1 VDVPS
6 MMRQATALN
15 ADRVAVVHD
24 DLTLTFQQ
32 MWTRGVRMANA
43 LIELGVRPGDRVGG
57 LEDNN
62 LGAADLFLG
71 AAIAGAVRVPLYARN
86 SAESHAHMIAQTGT
100 SVVLTDAAY
109 ADSVVDLPSTV
120 ESLRH
125 VVVRDEGYEKWLK
138 GQSDVD
144 PEIAVDGDDWYI
156 IRHSAGT
163 TGKPKGIGYTQHDWL
178 VNCRNWFYRLPNLR
192 WESVVGHAG
201 PISHASGYLF
211 LPAWLH
217 GSTNLLFGAFDP
229 TKVLDLMERHRVTHM
244 FAPPS
249 MLQMLTTEVLGAG
262 PDAPGR
268 DLSALECVLVGGA
281 PITDATANAGHRVFG
296 DVLFQIFGQ
305 TEAVPLTVM
314 TPAEWFGE
322 FEGSTPMRAAGR
334 VLPFARVQTRDE
346 DGKVLPIGAEGE
358 LWAQVEGQMRGF
370 WGDDAATAELTRERL
385 VDGWVR
391 TRDIGRIDANGFVY
405 VLDRADDMIVSGGFN
420 IWPAELET
428 VINDHPE
435 VIEVAVFAIP
445 HEKWGECPM
454 AVCTVA
460 EGASVTE
467 QEIVDL
473 VIQRLGSYKKPG
485 RVEFTTEPLPKTV
498 VGKLM
503 RKALRDQH
511 WADAGKRVGGA

>member
-1 VDVPS
+1 MDVPS
-6 MMRQATALN
+6 MMRQAVALN
-15 ADRVAVVHD
+15 RDRVAIITSER
-24 DLTLTFQQ
+24 TLTYGQ
-32 MWTRGVRMANA
+32 MWDRGVRLANA

-86 SAESHAHMIAQTGT
+86 SAESHAHMVGQTGT
-100 SVVLTDAAY
+100 SVVLTDQAY
-109 ADSVVDLPSTV
+109 ADSVVDLPTTV
-120 ESLRH
+120 ASLRH
-125 VVVRDEGYEKWLK
+125 VVVRDEGYEKWLA
-138 GQSDVD
+138 GQSDTD
-144 PEIAVDGDDWYI
+144 PEVPVGPDDWYV

-178 VNCRNWFYRLPNLR
+178 VNCRNWFYRLPNLH
-192 WESVVGHAG
+192 WGSVVGHAG

-217 GSTNLLFGAFDP
+217 GSTNLLFGAFDAG
-229 TKVLDLMERHRVTHM
+229 KVLDMMERHRVTHM

-249 MLQMLTTEVLGAG
+249 MVQMLAAEET
-262 PDAPGR
+262 APTR
-268 DLSALECVLVGGA
+268 DLAALECILIGGA
-281 PITDATANAGHRVFG
+281 PITDATANAAHAVFG
-296 DVLFQIFGQ
+296 DVMYQIFGQ

-334 VLPFARVQTRDE
+334 VLPFARVQARDE
-346 DGKVLPIGAEGE
+346 DGNVLAIGEEGE
-358 LWAQVEGQMRGF
+358 LWAQVEGQMRAF
-370 WGDDAATAELTRERL
+370 WGDDEATVELTRERL

-428 VINDHPE
+428 VINDHPD

-445 HEKWGECPM
+445 HEKWGESPM

-460 EGASVTE
+460 EGATVTQE
-467 QEIVDL
+467 EIVDL
-473 VIQRLGSYKKPG
+473 VVQRLGSYKKPS
-485 RVEFTTEPLPKTV
+485 RVEFTHDPLPKTV

-503 RKALRDQH
+503 RKALRDPH
-511 WADAGKRVGGA
+511 WTGRGSGVGGA

>member
-1 VDVPS
+1 MDVPS
-6 MMRQATALN
+6 MMRQAAELN
-15 ADRVAVVHD
+15 RERIAIITEDIE
-24 DLTLTFQQ
+24 LTFGE
-32 MWTRGVRMANA
+32 MWARGIRTANA

-86 SAESHAHMIAQTGT
+86 SAESHAHMIGQTGT
-100 SVVLTDAAY
+100 SVVLTDRAY
-109 ADSVVDLPSTV
+109 ADSVVDLPGK
-120 ESLRH
+120 LDALQH
-125 VVVRDEGYEKWLK
+125 VVVRDENYEKWLA

-144 PEIAVDGDDWYI
+144 PQIEVGSDDWYI

-163 TGKPKGIGYTQHDWL
+163 TGRPKGIGYTQHDWL
-178 VNCRNWFYRLPNLR
+178 VNCRNWFYRLPNLH
-192 WESVVGHAG
+192 WGSVVGHAG

-217 GSTNLLFGAFDP
+217 GSVNLLFGAFDAP
-229 TKVLDLMERHRVTHM
+229 KVLEMMERHRVTHM

-249 MLQMLTTEVLGAG
+249 MVQMLSSDPSAG
-262 PDAPGR
+262 DR
-268 DLSALECVLVGGA
+268 DLAALECILIGGA

-296 DVLFQIFGQ
+296 DVLYQVFGQ

-314 TPAEWFGE
+314 TPSEWFGE

-334 VLPFARVQTRDE
+334 VLPFARLQTRDE
-346 DGKVLPIGAEGE
+346 EGRVLPLGEEGE
-358 LWAQVEGQMRGF
+358 LYAQVEGQMRGF
-370 WGDDAATAELTRERL
+370 WGEEPGTSDRL

-391 TRDIGRIDANGFVY
+391 TRDIGRIDHNGFVY
-405 VLDRADDMIVSGGFN
+405 ILDRADDMIVSGGFN

-435 VIEVAVFAIP
+435 VIEVAVFAVP
-445 HEKWGECPM
+445 HEKWGETPM
-454 AVCTVA
+454 AVCRVA
-460 EGASVTE
+460 EGAVVSPE
-467 QEIVDL
+467 DIVDL
-473 VIQRLGSYKKPG
+473 VVTRLGSYKKPG

-503 RKALRDQH
+503 RKALRDPY
-511 WADAGKRVGGA
+511 WAEHAKRVGGA